1 MKLSKI
7 VPRNENFAD
16 WYTSVV
22 MAAKLALY
30 TEIKGEMIFQPNGWA
45 IWSNIQKELDQRFKK
60 YGILNVA
67 LPSFI
72 KMSEF
77 TKEKEHIEGFAP
89 ETFLVT
95 HIGNK
100 PLEES
105 YILRPTS
112 EVVFCYYF
120 KKILSSYNDLPIKY
134 NQWCNVFRAEK
145 TTRPFLRTSEFF
157 WHELHTLHATQIEAE
172 EQAVTMINEYYD
184 FVTKFLCIPVLKG
197 EKTEGERF
205 AGAEH
210 TYTIEAIMQDGQAL
224 QCGTSHYLGQ
234 GFAKTYDITFQDK
247 NNKLSTP
254 YQTSAGVSTRLIGA
268 IIMSHSDDH
277 GLVLP
282 FNVAPVQ
289 VALLP
294 LFVNK
299 NPEIMDVVKKIE
311 SELQSKNIITKVDSS
326 DKSFGFKLSE
336 QEVLGTPF
344 SIIFGPKDIANNE
357 CTIFRRDTLEKI
369 QCNINS
375 VVDKIISLSKEY
387 DNCLFN
393 KAKANMMQRTI
404 SVNTKEEFIKAIS
417 ENKLIIAPWG
427 GNPDDEAN
435 LKKETG
441 VTTRCIKEEIKDNN
455 TKCFFTGK
463 KAKYLVYFARAY

>member
-134 NQWCNVFRAEK
+134 
-145 TTRPFLRTSEFF
+145 S
-157 WHELHTLHATQIEAE
+157 I
-172 EQAVTMINEYYD
+172 
-184 FVTKFLCIPVLKG
+184 
-197 EKTEGERF
+197 
-205 AGAEH
+205 
-210 TYTIEAIMQDGQAL
+210 
-224 QCGTSHYLGQ
+224 
-234 GFAKTYDITFQDK
+234 DK
-247 NNKLSTP
+247 
-254 YQTSAGVSTRLIGA
+254 
-268 IIMSHSDDH
+268 
-277 GLVLP
+277 
-282 FNVAPVQ
+282 
-289 VALLP
+289 
-294 LFVNK
+294 
-299 NPEIMDVVKKIE
+299 
-311 SELQSKNIITKVDSS
+311 
-326 DKSFGFKLSE
+326 
-336 QEVLGTPF
+336 
-344 SIIFGPKDIANNE
+344 
-357 CTIFRRDTLEKI
+357 
-369 QCNINS
+369 
-375 VVDKIISLSKEY
+375 
-387 DNCLFN
+387 
-393 KAKANMMQRTI
+393 
-404 SVNTKEEFIKAIS
+404 
-417 ENKLIIAPWG
+417 
-427 GNPDDEAN
+427 
-435 LKKETG
+435 
-441 VTTRCIKEEIKDNN
+441 
-455 TKCFFTGK
+455 
-463 KAKYLVYFARAY
+463 